1 VQARFLL
8 GPAGS
13 GKTWRCLAEIR
24 TALRVSPAG
33 RTLILLAPK
42 QATFQLERQLLADPE
57 LAGYVRLQIL
67 SFERLAGFVLERLG
81 AASPELLSEDGR
93 VMVLRALLAREA
105 GHLRLFRAAA
115 RLTGFAQ
122 QLSLLLRELQHHQL
136 SPGRLED
143 LARRPGGIHRL
154 EDKLHDL
161 AHLLRAYEAWLA
173 EHQLQDAERRLDL
186 ATAALRWRHE
196 PVAGTPRPVLEVG
209 ALWLDGFAEMTPQEL
224 DLVAALLPRC
234 SVATLAFC
242 LDPADQAS
250 HRWLSPWSVAG
261 RTFGELRVRLQRLD
275 GVEIE
280 VEELPRDKR
289 RSRFAGNPVLRHLES
304 CWAQPTPFAGD
315 GNTVGETLRVVA
327 CANPEAEAVFAARTI
342 LRFVR
347 EQGGRFREIAVLVR
361 SLDAYHAVLPRAFA
375 RYEIPF
381 FLDRREAVGHHP
393 LAELTR
399 HALRTVAFDWQP
411 DDWFGALKSG
421 LVSTDESGLDL
432 LENMAL
438 ARGWKRAQWLAPI
451 RLDDEAGLE
460 RRLEP
465 LRQRV
470 VAPFAGLAA
479 ALKSMG
485 GEPAAEELVEA
496 LRALWKTLGVEAT
509 LTAWSTPR
517 ASETAADAANRVH
530 LTVWEQVNALLDNLV
545 LAFRGERMPL
555 TGWLPILEAGLANL
569 TVGVIPPALDQVLI
583 GAVDRSRNPDLRRVL
598 LLGINDGVFPA
609 LPGPALILTRAD
621 REALAAAGVELDP
634 DPHRHIGRER
644 YYGYIAATRARDQV
658 IATFS
663 RRDADDR
670 VLNPS
675 PFVAHWQR
683 LFPRLKEENWPSSA
697 GGELI
702 EHGSEL
708 IAPLLRAA
716 APAVELP
723 PSLAAVVAALRQL
736 PALDASASLSPA
748 LAARLH
754 GPVLHTS
761 VSRLELFAACPFRFF
776 VHSGLRAEERKRFE
790 VDARERGSFQH
801 DVLRQFHEAVQAEGR
816 RWRDL
821 TPGEARERIGRI
833 AADVACGFGEGLFQA
848 EDRNLFTAHS
858 LTLALQDFIETVVGW
873 MRGGYRFDPVAAE
886 LAFGGRDA
894 ALPAWEIDLEEGHR
908 LALRG
913 LIDRVDIAAGGNP
926 GEAFAVVVDYKSS
939 QHQVDP
945 VLLANGV
952 QLQLPAY
959 AASLRRIVP
968 AGTFG
973 AVTRLVPVGVFYV
986 NLRSQP
992 PPASS
997 RRDVLGE
1004 EVAARGQSYQHR
1016 GRFSVAAL
1024 PLLDQNCRTTNP
1036 SGQFAC
1042 RLKRDGQPYA
1052 NCSDPL
1058 PAERFAALLDQV
1070 EGQLQHM
1077 GREILAGAAQV
1088 DPYRKGA
1095 TESACDRC
1103 EYQSLCRIEPTTHN
1117 FRRLE
1122 APPD

>member
-24 TALRVSPAG
+24 AALRAAPAG
-33 RTLILLAPK
+33 PPLILLAPK
-42 QATFQLERQLLADPE
+42 QATFQLERQLLAEPG
-57 LAGYVRLQIL
+57 LAGYTRLQIL

-81 AASPELLSEDGR
+81 EASPELLSEDGR

-105 GHLRLFRAAA
+105 GHLRVFRATA

-122 QLSLLLRELQHHQL
+122 QLSLLLRELQQHQL

-143 LARRPGGIHRL
+143 LARRHRGLDRL

-173 EHQLQDAERRLDL
+173 EHRLHDAERRLDL
-186 ATAALRWRHE
+186 ATAALRRRDEPATETWR
-196 PVAGTPRPVLEVG
+196 PILEG
-209 ALWLDGFAEMTPQEL
+209 GGLWLDGFAEMTPQEL
-224 DLVAALLPRC
+224 DLVAALVPRC
-234 SVATLAFC
+234 AAATLAFC
-242 LDPADQAS
+242 LDPAAPAS
-250 HRWLSPWSVAG
+250 HHWLSPWSVAG
-261 RTFGELRVRLQRLD
+261 RTFSELRGRLQRLE

-280 VEELPRDKR
+280 VEALPRDEQ
-289 RSRFAGNPVLRHLES
+289 RSRFAGSPGLRHLERH
-304 CWAQPTPFAGD
+304 WAQPTPFAGD
-315 GNTVGETLRVVA
+315 DNPAGETLRVVA
-327 CANPEAEAVFAARTI
+327 CANPEAEAVFAARAI
-342 LRFVR
+342 RRFVR
-347 EQGGRFREIAVLVR
+347 DQGGRFREIAVLVR
-361 SLDAYHAVLPRAFA
+361 SLDDYHAVLPRVFA

-432 LENMAL
+432 LENVAL
-438 ARGWKRAQWLAPI
+438 ARGWKRAQWLAPL
-451 RLDDEAGLE
+451 RPEDEAGRE

-465 LRQRV
+465 LRQRI

-479 ALKSMG
+479 ALKSNG
-485 GEPAAEELVEA
+485 DEPAAEEVVGA
-496 LRALWKTLGVEAT
+496 LRALWETLDVEAT
-509 LTAWSTPR
+509 LTAWSTAR
-517 ASETAADAANRVH
+517 AGGPAAGAASRVH
-530 LTVWEQVNALLDNLV
+530 LTVWEQVNALLDNLR
-545 LAFRGERMPL
+545 LAFRGERMSL
-555 TGWLPILEAGLANL
+555 TRWLPILEAGLANL

-598 LLGINDGVFPA
+598 LLGVNDGVFPA
-609 LPGPALILTRAD
+609 PPGPALILTRAD

-634 DPHRHIGRER
+634 DPHRHLGRER
-644 YYGYIAATRARDQV
+644 YYGYIASTRARDRV
-658 IATFS
+658 MATFS
-663 RRDADDR
+663 RRDANDR

-683 LFPRLKEENWPSSA
+683 LFPTLPEENWPSSA
-697 GGELI
+697 GGERI

-708 IAPLLRAA
+708 IAPLLRGA

-723 PSLAAVVAALRQL
+723 PALAATVAALRQL

-748 LAARLH
+748 FAVRLH
-754 GPVLHTS
+754 GPVLHSS

-801 DVLRQFHEAVQAEGR
+801 DVLRRFHEAVQAEGW
-816 RWRDL
+816 RWREL

-833 AADVACGFGEGLFQA
+833 AADVARGFGEGLFQA
-848 EDRNLFTAHS
+848 EDRSLFTARS
-858 LTLALQDFIETVVGW
+858 LTLALQDFIETIVGW

-886 LAFGGRDA
+886 LAFGGPEA
-894 ALPAWEIDLEEGHR
+894 ALPAWEIDLGAGHR
-908 LALRG
+908 LALQG
-913 LIDRVDIAAGGNP
+913 LIDRVDIASGGNP
-926 GEAFAVVVDYKSS
+926 GETFGVVVDYKSS
-939 QHQVDP
+939 PRQVDP

-952 QLQLPAY
+952 QLQLAAY
-959 AASLRRIVP
+959 AAALRRIAP
-968 AGTFG
+968 AGIFG
-973 AVTRLVPVGVFYV
+973 VVTRLVPVGVFYV
-986 NLRSQP
+986 SLRGQR

-997 RRDVLGE
+997 RREVLGQE
-1004 EVAARGQSYQHR
+1004 EEARGQSYQHR

-1024 PLLDQNCRTTNP
+1024 PWLDPNCRTHP

-1042 RLKRDGQPYA
+1042 RLKKDGQPYA

-1058 PAERFAALLDQV
+1058 PAEGFAALLDQV
-1070 EGQLQHM
+1070 EGQLRRM
-1077 GREILAGAAQV
+1077 GRAILAGAAQV

-1095 TESACDRC
+1095 AEYACDRC
-1103 EYQSLCRIEPTTHN
+1103 EYQSICRIEPQTHN

-1122 APPD
+1122 APVD

>member
-1 VQARFLL
+1 MQARFLL

-24 TALRVSPAG
+24 AALRASPAG
-33 RTLILLAPK
+33 PPLILLAPK
-42 QATFQLERQLLADPE
+42 QATFQLERQLLADPA
-57 LAGYVRLQIL
+57 LAGYARLQIL
-67 SFERLAGFVLERLG
+67 SFERLAGFVLEHLG

-136 SPGRLED
+136 SPGRLEE
-143 LARRPGGIHRL
+143 LARPPGRLHRL
-154 EDKLHDL
+154 GDKLPEL
-161 AHLLRAYEAWLA
+161 AHLLRAYAAWLA

-186 ATAALRWRHE
+186 ATAALHWRDE
-196 PVAGTPRPVLEVG
+196 PVVGTPCPVFEVG
-209 ALWLDGFAEMTPQEL
+209 GLWLDGFAEMTPQEL

-234 SVATLAFC
+234 AAATLAFC
-242 LDPADQAS
+242 FDLADQAS
-250 HRWLSPWSVAG
+250 YHWLSPWSVVG
-261 RTFGELRVRLQRLD
+261 RTFNELRGRLRRLD

-280 VEELPRDKR
+280 VEALPRDER
-289 RSRFAGNPVLRHLES
+289 RSRFAGNPVLCHLES
-304 CWAQPTPFAGD
+304 RWAQPTPFAGD
-315 GNTVGETLRVVA
+315 DNTVGETLRVVA

-347 EQGGRFREIAVLVR
+347 DQGGRFREIAVLVR
-361 SLDAYHAVLPRAFA
+361 SLDDYHTVLPRVFA
-375 RYEIPF
+375 RYEIPS

-421 LVSTDESGLDL
+421 LVSADEAGLDR
-432 LENMAL
+432 LENLAL

-465 LRQRV
+465 LRRRI

-479 ALKSMG
+479 ALKSTG
-485 GEPAAEELVEA
+485 DEPAAEELVPA
-496 LRALWKTLGVEAT
+496 LRALWKTLGVDAT

-517 ASETAADAANRVH
+517 AGETAGAANRVH
-530 LTVWEQVNALLDNLV
+530 LTVWEQVNTLLDNLG

-555 TGWLPILEAGLANL
+555 TSWLTILEAGLANL

-598 LLGINDGVFPA
+598 LLGVNDGVFPSP
-609 LPGPALILTRAD
+609 PGPALILTRAD

-644 YYGYIAATRARDQV
+644 YYGYIAATRARNQV
-658 IATFS
+658 LATFS

-683 LFPRLKEENWPSSA
+683 LFPTLKEENWPSSA
-697 GGELI
+697 GGERM

-708 IAPLLRAA
+708 IAPLLRGA

-723 PSLAAVVAALRQL
+723 PALAATLAELRQL

-833 AADVACGFGEGLFQA
+833 AADAARGFGEGLFQA
-848 EDRNLFTAHS
+848 EDRNLFTARS
-858 LTLALQDFIETVVGW
+858 LTLALQDFIEIVVGW
-873 MRGGYRFDPVAAE
+873 MRGGCRFDPVAAE
-886 LAFGGRDA
+886 LAFGGPEA
-894 ALPAWEIDLEEGHR
+894 ALPAWEIDLGEGHR
-908 LALRG
+908 LALQG

-926 GEAFAVVVDYKSS
+926 GEAFGVVVDYKSS
-939 QHQVDP
+939 PRQVDP
-945 VLLANGV
+945 VLLANAV

-959 AASLRRIVP
+959 AAALRRIVP

-986 NLRSQP
+986 SLRGQT

-997 RRDVLGE
+997 RREVLGE
-1004 EVAARGQSYQHR
+1004 AGAAQGKSYQHR
-1016 GRFSVAAL
+1016 GRFSLAAL
-1024 PLLDQNCRTTNP
+1024 PWLDPNCRTHP

-1042 RLKRDGQPYA
+1042 RLKKDGQPYA

-1058 PAERFAALLDQV
+1058 AAERFAALLDQV
-1070 EGQLQHM
+1070 EGQLQRM
-1077 GREILAGAAQV
+1077 GRAIFAGAAQV

-1095 TESACDRC
+1095 AEYACDRC
-1103 EYQSLCRIEPTTHN
+1103 EYQSLCRIEPHTHN

-1122 APPD
+1122 APAD